1 MNELQNLQENFAWF
15 IPVLIIA
22 SIWSSVWK
30 IIAMW
35 KSARNNH
42 IVWFIA
48 IAVINSLGIL
58 PIIYILL
65 NRKKEI
71 NENI

>member
-1 MNELQNLQENFAWF
+1 MNELQSLQENYAWF
-15 IPVLIIA
+15 IPVLIIV

-42 IVWFIA
+42 LVWFIGIA
-48 IAVINSLGIL
+48 IVNSIGIL
-58 PIIYILL
+58 PIIYIWL
-65 NRKKEI
+65 NRKKTNEEI
-71 NENI
+71 

>member
-1 MNELQNLQENFAWF
+1 MNELQNLQETYAWL
-15 IPVLIIA
+15 IPVIIIA

-48 IAVINSLGIL
+48 IAILNTLGVL
-58 PIIYILL
+58 PIVYILL
-65 NRKKEI
+65 NRKKS
-71 NENI
+71 